1 MRNRKTFFTTLL
13 VACSEIVAPADGG
26 LVAASTSREAQD
38 VKPPFCHTSFQPLF
52 QMFFRPFCAL
62 SHRPYASNEG
72 TRADLGDQSGHF
84 LGERFIMKQPRIAL
98 GLMIIFTVVVAGVGV
113 ALSSGLSTAFFANSA
128 LNSVIL
134 AILVFG
140 VAVAFMQMNRLRAS
154 IAWLTEFKTGSSNR
168 SALPPVLAP
177 LAPAL
182 GNAGEV
188 HPVPMATSRAMLDS
202 VYTRLDEGR
211 ETSRYLMNTLIL
223 LGLLGTFW
231 GLLQTV
237 SGIGSVIGGL
247 NVGDGDLE
255 LVFDKFKE
263 GLQTPLVGMGVSFSA
278 SLFGLASSLILGFYD
293 LVTGRVQ
300 TQFCEGLEDWI
311 STPQERVANETTAVA
326 MSAPPL
332 RYQDAYIQNLS
343 DQLERLQKIFRQQEQ
358 SRESER
364 SSVRALSEGVSA
376 LDDHLKS
383 QQSVLIKLAEIQQQV
398 SPVLT
403 RLNEKLG
410 STNQETIEAHT
421 RRIDLNLKEISERV
435 SRSADTVASELREE
449 LKIIAKILASEEAK
463 SNA

>member
-1 MRNRKTFFTTLL
+1 
-13 VACSEIVAPADGG
+13 
-26 LVAASTSREAQD
+26 
-38 VKPPFCHTSFQPLF
+38 
-52 QMFFRPFCAL
+52 
-62 SHRPYASNEG
+62 
-72 TRADLGDQSGHF
+72 
-84 LGERFIMKQPRIAL
+84 
-98 GLMIIFTVVVAGVGV
+98 
-113 ALSSGLSTAFFANSA
+113 
-128 LNSVIL
+128 
-134 AILVFG
+134 
-140 VAVAFMQMNRLRAS
+140 
-154 IAWLTEFKTGSSNR
+154 
-168 SALPPVLAP
+168 
-177 LAPAL
+177 
-182 GNAGEV
+182 
-188 HPVPMATSRAMLDS
+188 
-202 VYTRLDEGR
+202 
-211 ETSRYLMNTLIL
+211 MNTLIL

-311 STPQERVANETTAVA
+311 STPQEPVANETTAVA

>member
-1 MRNRKTFFTTLL
+1 
-13 VACSEIVAPADGG
+13 
-26 LVAASTSREAQD
+26 
-38 VKPPFCHTSFQPLF
+38 
-52 QMFFRPFCAL
+52 
-62 SHRPYASNEG
+62 
-72 TRADLGDQSGHF
+72 
-84 LGERFIMKQPRIAL
+84 MKQPRIAL
-98 GLMIIFTVVVAGVGV
+98 ALMITFTVVVAGVGV
-113 ALSSGLSTAFFANSA
+113 ALSSGLSKAFFANSA

-140 VAVAFMQMNRLRAS
+140 ISVAFVQINRLRAS
-154 IAWLTEFKTGSSNR
+154 ISWLIDFREKRANGTP
-168 SALPPVLAP
+168 LPSVLAP

-182 GNAGEV
+182 GKGGEV
-188 HPVPMATSRAMLDS
+188 HALPMSSVRALLES

-237 SGIGSVIGGL
+237 SGIGSVIGEL
-247 NVGDGDLE
+247 NVGDGDLKV
-255 LVFDKFKE
+255 VFDTFKE
-263 GLQTPLVGMGVSFSA
+263 GLRTPLVGMGISFSA

-293 LVTGRVQ
+293 LTTGRVQ
-300 TQFCEGLEDWI
+300 TRLCEDLEDWLANPHDTAAVET
-311 STPQERVANETTAVA
+311 SSVTTEVA
-326 MSAPPL
+326 PR
-332 RYQDAYIQNLS
+332 RYQEAFIQNLS
-343 DQLERLQKIFRQQEQ
+343 EQLERLQKVFRQQEQ

-364 SSVRALSEGVSA
+364 ASVRALSEGVSA

-398 SPVLT
+398 SPVLA
-403 RLNEKLG
+403 RLNDKLG
-410 STNQETIEAHT
+410 SANQETIEEHT

-449 LKIIAKILASEEAK
+449 LKIIAKILSSEEVK